1 MPMSPDAYRRSVY
14 VFQALK
20 LGSVLLGLALLAAG
34 RVSWLDAALLAVMYA
49 LTMLGI
55 TAGFHRLFAHHSFE
69 ARPVLSYPLAILG
82 SMAGQG
88 GVLIWAATHRKHH
101 QHSDQPL
108 DPHSPHAAEGSAWRR
123 FWHAHTGWILAFYPQ
138 DLERYVPD
146 LMKDRTL
153 LTIHRMAAVWIL
165 AGLVLP
171 ALVGGLVGGWQAALT
186 GMLWGGWVRMFL
198 VEQGACLVNSAGHVW
213 GRRPFTSRDKSTNSG
228 LLAAI
233 TLGDGWHNGH
243 HAFPASARHG
253 LLWWELDLTYLLIRL
268 WQALGLA
275 RQVVVPTAEQVAA
288 KRAQSS

>member
-14 VFQALK
+14 VFQTLK
-20 LGSVLLGLALLAAG
+20 LASTVLGLFLLVTG
-34 RVSWLDAALLAVMYA
+34 RVSWLDLAMLAAMYA
-49 LTMLGI
+49 LTMVGI
-55 TAGFHRLFAHHSFE
+55 TAGFHRLFAHHSFD
-69 ARPVLSYPLAILG
+69 AHPALGNTLAILG

-108 DPHSPHAAEGSAWRR
+108 DPHSPHAAEGPAWRR
-123 FWHAHTGWILAFYPQ
+123 FWHAHTGWILGFYPQ

-146 LMKDRTL
+146 LMKDRAL
-153 LTIHRMAAVWIL
+153 MTIHKLAAVWIL
-165 AGLVLP
+165 VGLFLP
-171 ALVGGLVGGWQAALT
+171 ALIGGVLGGWQAALT
-186 GMLWGGWVRMFL
+186 GMLWGGWIRMFL

-213 GRRPFTSRDKSTNSG
+213 GRRPFASRDRSTNSG
-228 LLAAI
+228 LLAVL

-253 LLWWELDLTYLLIRL
+253 LLWWELDATFLLIRL

-275 RQVVVPTAEQVAA
+275 RQVVVPTADQVAA
-288 KRAQSS
+288 KRVQSS